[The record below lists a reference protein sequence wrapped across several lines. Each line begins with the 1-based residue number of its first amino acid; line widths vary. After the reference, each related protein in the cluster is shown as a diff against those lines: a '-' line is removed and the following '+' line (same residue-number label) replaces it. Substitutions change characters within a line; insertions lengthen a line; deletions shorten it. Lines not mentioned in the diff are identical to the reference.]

1 MANFDAQYWKACA
14 ETERKKNK
22 LLLEENQKLIQRNA
36 ELRAENERLRVA
48 IERANERDQ

>member
-1 MANFDAQYWKACA
+1 MANFDAQYWKITA

-36 ELRAENERLRVA
+36 ELRAQVERLKIENERA
-48 IERANERDQ
+48 KETEQ